1 MTSSHPIDWSERIRS
16 QARQRASEHF
26 CRWRQEQVAKIVY
39 YGLPISSGH
48 LAFIFCYFVLL
59 CGKTEAYDARMRAV
73 LVLIAMGLLLVES
86 GGKVRSA
93 HMPEVVA
100 SSTTSSAAKARVDF
114 DTQLKPIFQSKCMPC
129 HFSGGQ
135 MYDRLPFDKPA
146 TIRKLGT
153 RLFTRIKEE
162 NDRRLIEDFLT
173 QSP

>member
-1 MTSSHPIDWSERIRS
+1 M
-16 QARQRASEHF
+16 
-26 CRWRQEQVAKIVY
+26 
-39 YGLPISSGH
+39 
-48 LAFIFCYFVLL
+48 LL
-59 CGKTEAYDARMRAV
+59 CNRAEAYDAGMRSL
-73 LVLIAMGLLLVES
+73 LVVIGMGLLLMES
-86 GGKVRSA
+86 GGTVRSA
-93 HMPEVVA
+93 RLPEVVA
-100 SSTTSSAAKARVDF
+100 ASSTVSTASTTKARVDF

-153 RLFTRIKEE
+153 RLFTRIKDE

>member
-1 MTSSHPIDWSERIRS
+1 
-16 QARQRASEHF
+16 
-26 CRWRQEQVAKIVY
+26 
-39 YGLPISSGH
+39 
-48 LAFIFCYFVLL
+48 
-59 CGKTEAYDARMRAV
+59 MR
-73 LVLIAMGLLLVES
+73 LVLIVIAMGLLLVES
-86 GGKVRSA
+86 GGTVRSA
-93 HMPEVVA
+93 RMPEVA
-100 SSTTSSAAKARVDF
+100 SVFTSSPAKARVDF